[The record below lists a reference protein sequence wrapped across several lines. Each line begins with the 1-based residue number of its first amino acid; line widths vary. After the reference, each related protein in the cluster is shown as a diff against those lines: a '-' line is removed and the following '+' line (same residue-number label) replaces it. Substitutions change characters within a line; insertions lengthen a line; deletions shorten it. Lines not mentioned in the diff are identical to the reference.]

1 MTDSIDCNICVEKF
15 NKSSRKPIICN
26 YCDHVACSTCC
37 QNYLLTVN
45 IPQCMSCHREWLRK
59 FLNNNFTKV
68 FLDKTLKEH
77 HKKYLFDIE
86 TSLLPNAVIE
96 SKKRRDIQSLK
107 TDIKNIKDQ
116 IHELYSQIRE
126 KEDQINEL
134 RYGRRLNNNANNEST
149 ETNRINFIRRCP
161 ADNCKGYLSTRWKCE
176 LCSVNVCKDCHKIK
190 PETQEGEEPTEHVCN
205 NDDIETAR
213 MISNNTKACPSC
225 TVPIFKIDGCDQM
238 WCVSC
243 HTAFSWTTGRIQ
255 NTVHNPHYFEWLRRN
270 NNGNIARNPLDIQC
284 GRNLDYRFI
293 VDYDNTLR
301 KIVNQEN
308 INNNR
313 RQMFN
318 RVPIYLTEE
327 NQRYSPLLSLFNMI
341 RNINHILEIDVPKY
355 SNENVERY
363 NLDLR
368 IRYINNEIDEVQ
380 FKRLLSTAEKRREKN
395 REIHNILTMY
405 CHSAIDIIHRVYD
418 NMYKYVNDL
427 EDNQI
432 DLNISDEIYALIKYV
447 NENLS
452 DICKLYSM
460 KNELYITSY
469 DSTISIRAE

>member
-1 MTDSIDCNICVEKF
+1 MSDSTICNICVEKF
-15 NKSSRKPIICN
+15 NKSSRKPISCN
-26 YCDHVACSTCC
+26 SCDHVACTSCC

-68 FLDKTLKEH
+68 FLDKILKEH

-107 TDIKNIKDQ
+107 TDIKNIKEQ
-116 IHELYSQIRE
+116 IYALYSQIRE
-126 KEDQINEL
+126 KEEQINEI
-134 RYGRRLNNNANNEST
+134 RHGRRLNNNNETT

-161 ADNCKGYLSTRWKCE
+161 VDNCKGYLSTRWKCE

-190 PETQEGEEPTEHVCN
+190 LEAGEGEEEPNHVCN
-205 NDDIETAR
+205 ADDVETAR

-284 GRNLDYRFI
+284 GRELDNRFI
-293 VDYDNTLR
+293 MDYDNILR
-301 KIVNQEN
+301 KIVNQEH
-308 INNNR
+308 NNTR
-313 RQMFN
+313 RQMHI
-318 RVPIYLTEE
+318 VPIRFTEE
-327 NQRYSPLLSLFNMI
+327 NQKYAYLLSLFNMI
-341 RNINHILEIDVPKY
+341 RNINHILHIEIPRY
-355 SNENVERY
+355 SNENVETY

-368 IRYINNEIDEVQ
+368 IRYINNEINEVQ
-380 FKRLLSTAEKRREKN
+380 FKRLLSSAEKRREKN

-418 NMYKYVNDL
+418 NMYKYVNNKKN
-427 EDNQI
+427 NQL
-432 DLNISDEIYALIKYV
+432 DLNIANEIYELIKYV

-452 DICKLYSM
+452 DTCKLYSM

-469 DSTISIRAE
+469 DGKLSVRAE